1 MWTSCFVWHE
11 NAKRAKS
18 QKYKYWYLFIV
29 WDDRLNHI
37 VLCSLYSL
45 YLSTTLMQNI
55 SRQFLPQLLVSFHD
69 SARAV
74 TFVELSSVSGKEIPG
89 RTCPWQIPMAR
100 LWAAATAR
108 SRFPWHRLRKEPSCA
123 MQRMHWVVP
132 ESHICYTVSFLQAPF
147 HILWHVQTRISVVIG
162 ANTILILIVWFCIYF
177 IGVASSNN
185 VTKVTGRFRTV
196 DKYRKEYSNSS
207 SSEFQAYA
215 TLVQIAVCWICFE
228 ISFALR
234 QHNYCPIYTCKLS
247 SNVFNLVFEKYVSSF
262 FSFQIMKVYSV
273 GGRYTPFGVRVN
285 SLR

>member
-1 MWTSCFVWHE
+1 
-11 NAKRAKS
+11 
-18 QKYKYWYLFIV
+18 
-29 WDDRLNHI
+29 
-37 VLCSLYSL
+37 
-45 YLSTTLMQNI
+45 MQNI

-74 TFVELSSVSGKEIPG
+74 TFGELSSVSGKEIPG

-108 SRFPWHRLRKEPSCA
+108 SIFPWHRLRKESSCA
-123 MQRMHWVVP
+123 MQRMPWVVP
-132 ESHICYTVSFLQAPF
+132 GSHICYTVSFLQASF

-177 IGVASSNN
+177 IGVASSND

-196 DKYRKEYSNSS
+196 DKFRKEYSNSS

-215 TLVQIAVCWICFE
+215 TFVQIAVCWICFV

-234 QHNYCPIYTCKLS
+234 QHNYCQIYTCKLS
-247 SNVFNLVFEKYVSSF
+247 SNVV
-262 FSFQIMKVYSV
+262 
-273 GGRYTPFGVRVN
+273 
-285 SLR
+285 